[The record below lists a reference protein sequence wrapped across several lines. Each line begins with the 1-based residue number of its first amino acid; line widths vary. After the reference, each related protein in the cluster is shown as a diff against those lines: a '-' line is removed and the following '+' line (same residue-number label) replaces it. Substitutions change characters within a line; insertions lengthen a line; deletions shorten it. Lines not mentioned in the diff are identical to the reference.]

1 MTTIKQWISYSG
13 QATDDS
19 SGGIATFSNGDIA
32 TAYSVSKS
40 NGASSVI
47 VQRLSKDGAVVWSL
61 DIGAD
66 YAPGVGSVLVGSD
79 NKVYV
84 VGGTKKGVS
93 GESGKNDSDIFAAA
107 IGEDGQKIWYKNYGI
122 GIHEIGSQGVLDAEG
137 NIILNG
143 RVSEVNDEYSHIK
156 DVPNFYGAEFTGGW
170 RGFQLKINPT
180 NGSVIKAYTT
190 GSFNSGGELIAVD
203 QSRNTVFVGG
213 YTFGAVNGVG
223 TIGNGDP
230 AGANKYLIARNEST
244 GTVLWTRMEN
254 WIRSNVVVQ
263 EAEDAI
269 YFVDKGILEKVR
281 GSTGETLWSKSL
293 NNTDYSLSPI
303 SGGGVLLSE
312 SKSTGSLIIRRFDSN
327 GTETG
332 SQTITHTGDLYP
344 RLFQEK
350 GDGTL
355 IIVGTTTGIISASTG
370 TTITNA
376 KQAGSDSFV
385 MSIASAF
392 SSAPIVEKPIIRG
405 NSLYTIVDGPSWTQA
420 EANAV
425 KLGGQLVSINNAQ
438 ESYFLKESGFLRS
451 IHANYDWQDGWDVH
465 GGAWI
470 GLTRRG
476 GNDWQWSSQQDY
488 LYNNWNPGEPSGDGG
503 GNEDAYIY
511 TYGNS
516 EGKWNDIPAGWS
528 PLPGIAEIP
537 FIRRGDSAYVIVEGP
552 TWEEA
557 EANAVKL
564 GGHLVTIND
573 AAENDWIKQTFN
585 SEPFGGHNNDA
596 WIGLRRQNI
605 SDSFS
610 WADGSGIGY
619 SNWYPGEP
627 NGSSQQGPY
636 ATKYGGMWLGA
647 QSIGHSGPMFGFWN
661 DYGNDLSSRG
671 IAEIKLAPNNTPTG
685 TPLLSGNFKAGQV
698 ITIDK
703 TPIQD
708 ADNFTGYTPDY
719 NYSFEVSNDNG
730 NTWTPLTSAD
740 ATDNN
745 STYTLTAAEVGK
757 QVRGV
762 VSYLDGYGSNE
773 VVITDEKV
781 IEKGVAEE
789 TQVLSFTDP
798 TNTRIRRGFETQTGI
813 AYDVSTKKTALAGV
827 GVNLFF
833 DSSQVGIATTGTLFQ
848 KGLLDSQIV
857 ADTTNADNNAAT
869 DSIFSISYADF
880 EGEFPG
886 VGIDLPLILADLK
899 IIATENYT
907 GTSLFLTGEPAI
919 GFSIKGSQLDLGF
932 NDAPIVNSNIPD
944 QVLNRGREFYYTLPA
959 DLFSDT
965 DSELSLTAI
974 SLPDWLTFDPL
985 TKTFSGNAVSGG
997 VYDIEVSAADELG
1010 SVATSFS
1017 LMVREVQSL
1026 FSSATPIKFQRGQDI
1041 TVPINYSTTDGS
1053 QTTGLSFRI
1062 HYNSSLLTF
1071 DSVRGITNKAPAD
1084 LFQIGASQQDAS
1096 DFDND
1101 ATTDRYIP
1109 VNIASFSG
1117 NLPSGIK
1124 LGDLTFKATNAA
1136 FDPITGFKVTS
1147 VNFSEQEA
1155 AQGYGFSSTSAS
1167 LMPLG
1172 FNLDVDGDGKV
1183 TALGD
1188 GLMIVRKLFGS
1199 AFAGDALTNKAI
1211 SPTATR
1217 STAEIHSFI
1226 QDGIDNGFLDV
1237 DKDGKTTAL
1246 GDGLMIIRHLFGAAF
1261 AGDALI
1267 SKAISPNS
1275 PYFGDIDSSS
1285 MIAANIDF
1293 MRPLTV

>member
-143 RVSEVNDEYSHIK
+143 RVSEVNDENSHIK

-451 IHANYDWQDGWDVH
+451 IHANYDWQDDWVIH

-503 GNEDAYIY
+503 GNEDAHIY

-516 EGKWNDIPAGWS
+516 D
-528 PLPGIAEIP
+528 P

-573 AAENDWIKQTFN
+573 AEENEWITE
-585 SEPFGGHNNDA
+585 SFGVRGTHYSKGA
-596 WIGLRRQNI
+596 WKLWIGLKSINDGEGLAWVSGDDTEFTFFHQGTDKFDGGYAYINI
-605 SDSFS
+605 PDSAVS
-610 WADGSGIGY
+610 YDGNTGV
-619 SNWYPGEP
+619 WVP
-627 NGSSQQGPY
+627 
-636 ATKYGGMWLGA
+636 
-647 QSIGHSGPMFGFWN
+647 
-661 DYGNDLSSRG
+661 YGNYGEASFG
-671 IAEIKLAPNNTPTG
+671 IAEIKLAPNQTPTG
-685 TPLLSGNFKAGQV
+685 TPTISGDLKVGSTL
-698 ITIDK
+698 TIDASG
-703 TPIQD
+703 IQD
-708 ADNFTGYTPDY
+708 ADNFTGYTPTYQYAWESSTD
-719 NYSFEVSNDNG
+719 G
-730 NTWTPLTSAD
+730 NTWSKLTTTD

-745 STYTLTAAEVGK
+745 TTYTLTSAEVGK
-757 QVRGV
+757 QIRGV
-762 VSYLDGYGSNE
+762 VSYVDGYGTNE

-899 IIATENYT
+899 IIATEDYT